1 MLPEREGFL
10 EVIRATAA
18 RAAAGNGKVVVV
30 QGEAGIGKTS
40 LLRAFAAQQ
49 GRRGR
54 ILWGWCEALFV
65 PRPLGPVHDMAASL
79 GPRRVPARGSKVLAT
94 GPSRAPSRR

>member
-1 MLPEREGFL
+1 MLLERESPL
-10 EVIRATAA
+10 EVIRAAAA

-30 QGEAGIGKTS
+30 EGEAGIGKTS

-49 GRRGR
+49 GTRGR

-65 PRPLGPVHDMAASL
+65 PRPLGPVQGRMADFARSWPYSL
-79 GPRRVPARGSKVLAT
+79 V
-94 GPSRAPSRR
+94 